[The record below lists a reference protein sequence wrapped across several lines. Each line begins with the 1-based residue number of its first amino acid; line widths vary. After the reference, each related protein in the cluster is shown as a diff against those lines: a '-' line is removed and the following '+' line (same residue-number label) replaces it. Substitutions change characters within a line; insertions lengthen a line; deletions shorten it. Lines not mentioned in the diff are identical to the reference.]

1 MSSDI
6 RFWPR
11 RASFHCRLTRWF
23 IPLLHR
29 LPRQHRHGIGDRLI
43 TNLNELLEQLALA
56 RFQRDRC
63 RSSNPCAGAFS

>member
-1 MSSDI
+1 
-6 RFWPR
+6 
-11 RASFHCRLTRWF
+11 LF

-56 RFQRDRC
+56 RFH
-63 RSSNPCAGAFS
+63 CAVAVGGWLIRATL